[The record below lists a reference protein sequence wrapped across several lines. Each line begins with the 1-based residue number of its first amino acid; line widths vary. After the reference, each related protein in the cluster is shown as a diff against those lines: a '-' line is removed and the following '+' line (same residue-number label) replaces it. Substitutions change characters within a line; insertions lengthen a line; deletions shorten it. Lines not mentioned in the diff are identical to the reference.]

1 VTAKQCQTQFWLHHA
16 CCYDAGELD
25 VMPWNEMGGLHKE
38 TSAITQQLAQL
49 NRAGYLTINSQPLV
63 NAAPSDDPKVGWG
76 GPGGYVKFCTVV

>member
-1 VTAKQCQTQFWLHHA
+1 
-16 CCYDAGELD
+16 
-25 VMPWNEMGGLHKE
+25 MPWNEMGGLHKE